1 MAKKVI
7 YLQIFTIYDP
17 QLFHIIND
25 GTIDLILI
33 LFLRKKESSVMKKA
47 VKKAMSV
54 MLLLALTLTLNAGVV
69 GTFPQVGDGGIA
81 PLSDVPG
88 PGGIEY

>member
-1 MAKKVI
+1 
-7 YLQIFTIYDP
+7 
-17 QLFHIIND
+17 
-25 GTIDLILI
+25 
-33 LFLRKKESSVMKKA
+33 MKKA